1 MRTRIVIVTIYLFL
15 QSAFTGFGQWIDIRA
30 YGAVGDGTTDNT
42 IAIQRAI
49 DSAAANGGTVFF
61 PAGQFLSATLYLRSN
76 VTLHLSGDAV
86 LLGHPDPKQYP
97 YQPSPLHFYGEEW
110 AKQALIV
117 CHGQHN
123 VRIEGTGTIDG
134 QGAKFVVNTIKKP
147 DRYRNRPY
155 LLWFVD
161 CKDVQVKGVHLQ
173 NSAFWMQHYLGCDGV
188 LIDGITVWNHSNK
201 NNDMMDI
208 DGCRNVTVSNVRGD
222 SDDDGITV
230 KSTSPLI
237 SENITI
243 SNCIV
248 SSHCNAIK
256 FGTEST
262 GGFRNVVVSNCVIRP
277 SAQRST
283 IYGKADGMGG
293 LSLELVDG
301 GIMEN
306 ISINNVVIE
315 GAGVPIFIRLGNR
328 ARKYMTTATTPTP
341 GTLQHVRISNVIAT
355 GADVTGCS
363 ITGIPGARVQDVSL
377 DHISIE
383 TAGTDSLFNR
393 DMVVEE
399 KEAEYPE
406 GVMFG
411 KLPAYGLYVR
421 HADGIHLSDISIR
434 SRNADHRVPV
444 LLDDVTD
451 FSLQSLRAVVTR
463 QTPALVYTRNSRNG
477 TISFF
482 PSSQPVRG
490 LLTDRKSIH
499 IIAKDLS
506 K

>member
-1 MRTRIVIVTIYLFL
+1 MRSCKCLIALSFFL
-15 QSAFTGFGQWIDIRA
+15 WSSTNSFGQWIDIRLF
-30 YGAVGDGTTDNT
+30 GAIGDGKTDNT
-42 IAIQRAI
+42 LAIQRAI
-49 DSAAANGGTVFF
+49 DSAATGGGTVFF
-61 PAGQFLSATLYLRSN
+61 PAGEFMSATLYLRSN
-76 VTLHLSGDAV
+76 VTLHLSGRAV
-86 LLGHPDPKQYP
+86 LLGNPDTKQYP
-97 YQPSPLHFYGEEW
+97 YQQSPLHFYGDEW

-117 CHGQHN
+117 CHKQYN

-147 DRYRNRPY
+147 DRYRDRPY

-161 CKDVQVKGVHLQ
+161 SKNIQVTGVHLQ

-208 DGCRNVTVSNVRGD
+208 DGCRNVTITNVRGD
-222 SDDDGITV
+222 SDDDGITI

-237 SENITI
+237 SENISIT
-243 SNCIV
+243 NCIV

-277 SAQRST
+277 SAQRTT

-328 ARKYMTTATTPTP
+328 ARKYMASANTPAP
-341 GTLQHVRISNVIAT
+341 GRLQHVRLSNITAT

-363 ITGIPGARVQDVSL
+363 ITGIAGARVKDIAL

-383 TAGTDSLFNR
+383 MAGTDSLFNK

-411 KLPAYGLYVR
+411 KLPAYGFYVR
-421 HADGIHLSDISIR
+421 HADDIHFSDISIR

-451 FSLQSLRAVVTR
+451 FSLQSIRAATTP
-463 QTPALVYTRNSRNG
+463 QTPALVYARGCRNG
-477 TISFF
+477 MVSFF
-482 PSSQPVRG
+482 PSSPAVKG
-490 LLTDRKSIH
+490 LLADKRSGR
-499 IIAKDLS
+499 IIAKNLS